1 MVVSSYVLPV
11 RPMFPLHCS
20 LLGTGQSPICSHW
33 PPNGVFLLVGWAAP
47 VFLSLLTAGHRTA
60 QSSVLCVDTVQWT
73 AQLWIVLSSTFG
85 LGSGAPII
93 HLGQTIHMHTI
104 TLKYTNI
111 FTVALFTALA
121 FHTYIL
127 YLTKSEFHKVHLI
140 CSETSSDLYRA
151 LFVLQK
157 NQCFAKLLLSVSF

>member
-1 MVVSSYVLPV
+1 
-11 RPMFPLHCS
+11 MFPLEWRA
-20 LLGTGQSPICSHW
+20 LRGGHW
-33 PPNGVFLLVGWAAP
+33 APSMFSQNGVLLLLGWAAP
-47 VFLSLLTAGHRTA
+47 VFLSLLTTGHGTA
-60 QSSVLCVDTVQWT
+60 QSSVACVDTVQWT

-104 TLKYTNI
+104 TLKYTNT
-111 FTVALFTALA
+111 FTVALLTALA
-121 FHTYIL
+121 FHMYIL

>member
-1 MVVSSYVLPV
+1 M
-11 RPMFPLHCS
+11 
-20 LLGTGQSPICSHW
+20 LL
-33 PPNGVFLLVGWAAP
+33 LLGWAAP
-47 VFLSLLTAGHRTA
+47 VFLSLLTTGHGTA
-60 QSSVLCVDTVQWT
+60 QSSVVCVDTVQWT
-73 AQLWIVLSSTFG
+73 AQLWIVSTFG

-104 TLKYTNI
+104 TLKYTNT

-121 FHTYIL
+121 FQICIL